1 VQSGNEI
8 LGQLEGM
15 VFGDENA
22 GRANTNRKKKWKKWK
37 KGEASIEN
45 VVWKKK
51 NIFFQVAVL
60 ER

>member
-1 VQSGNEI
+1 
-8 LGQLEGM
+8 M

-22 GRANTNRKKKWKKWK
+22 GMANKDRKKKRKKRK
-37 KGEASIEN
+37 KGETSTAN

-51 NIFFQVAVL
+51 NIFFRLPVL